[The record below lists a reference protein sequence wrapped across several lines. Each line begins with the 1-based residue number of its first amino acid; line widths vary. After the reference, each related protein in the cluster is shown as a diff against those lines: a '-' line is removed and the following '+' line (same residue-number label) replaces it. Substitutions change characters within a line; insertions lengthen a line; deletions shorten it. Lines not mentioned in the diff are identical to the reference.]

1 MTTKCVKCCSWFL
14 IFIFLVVSGWQTAV
28 PELQKTLDDESIA
41 VCRGIITALWQIGPD
56 AIPTLQLALK
66 HPNSQVR
73 WAATHSLKK
82 IDTVEAAAVLSEYL
96 DRRR

>member
-1 MTTKCVKCCSWFL
+1 MQLRVIDVLGQFGKSA
-14 IFIFLVVSGWQTAV
+14 I

-41 VCRGIITALWQIGPD
+41 VCRGIITALGQIGPD

-82 IDTVEAAAVLSEYL
+82 VDTAEAAAVLSECL